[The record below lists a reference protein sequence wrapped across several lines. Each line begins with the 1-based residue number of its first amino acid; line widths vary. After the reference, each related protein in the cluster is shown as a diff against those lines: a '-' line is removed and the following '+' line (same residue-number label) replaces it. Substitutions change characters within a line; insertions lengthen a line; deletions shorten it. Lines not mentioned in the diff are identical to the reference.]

1 MVDLKSYWR
10 LLPGYKKLPVEVE
23 ELRKAIEEN
32 RRAAHEADDMD
43 DMLTA
48 VLRNTVPRSD

>member
-1 MVDLKSYWR
+1 VVDLKSYWR